1 MKIEQQN
8 LFEKETKIEKP
19 APTPPKTTA
28 YKNPPNTTVLGG
40 LNQATLQAE
49 SVYML
54 RVLSN
59 QYMRG
64 FPAPVAKKKFIHTV
78 KAEIKLKQ
86 GKLDPVLLLRDC
98 LLNRNMDTK

>member
-1 MKIEQQN
+1 MKIEQRG
-8 LFEKETKIEKP
+8 LFGETKTEKS
-19 APTPPKTTA
+19 TPPPAKTA
-28 YKNPPNTTVLGG
+28 YKNPPNTTLLGG

-64 FPAPVAKKKFIHTV
+64 FPSLVAKKKFIHTV
-78 KAEIKLKQ
+78 KAEMKLKQ
-86 GKLDPVLLLRDC
+86 GKLNPVLLLRDC
-98 LLNRNMDTK
+98 LLNRNIDK

>member
-1 MKIEQQN
+1 MKIEQRG
-8 LFEKETKIEKP
+8 LFGEGKPTKP
-19 APTPPKTTA
+19 ATTQPKATA

-40 LNQATLQAE
+40 LNQETLQAE

-64 FPAPVAKKKFIHTV
+64 FPTPIAKKKFIHTI
-78 KAEIKLKQ
+78 KAEMKLKQ
-86 GKLDPVLLLRDC
+86 GKLAPVLLLRDC
-98 LLNRNMDTK
+98 LLNRNITDK